1 MKVSKDELLEIIG
14 KALEKE
20 DVTMESSIH
29 NTDEWDS
36 LSQLSILTDLDN
48 VFEGK
53 VSEIDG
59 IADAESISE
68 IFDLLKNNSLIE

>member
-1 MKVSKDELLEIIG
+1 MKVSKNELLEIIG
-14 KALEKE
+14 KALEKD

>member
-14 KALEKE
+14 KALEKD

>member
-1 MKVSKDELLEIIG
+1 
-14 KALEKE
+14 
-20 DVTMESSIH
+20 MESSIH

>member
-1 MKVSKDELLEIIG
+1 MKVSKNQLLEIIG